1 MVLVLGMLR
10 NSVQG
15 ISIHEMRTN
24 ENRQLVSCKIC
35 ITRIADMKAAEAE
48 EEEDVYVPPP
58 PVKKMKIVYCGTPI
72 GFSFCQKPRGHLGHC
87 CM

>member
-1 MVLVLGMLR
+1 
-10 NSVQG
+10 
-15 ISIHEMRTN
+15 
-24 ENRQLVSCKIC
+24 
-35 ITRIADMKAAEAE
+35 MKAAEAE